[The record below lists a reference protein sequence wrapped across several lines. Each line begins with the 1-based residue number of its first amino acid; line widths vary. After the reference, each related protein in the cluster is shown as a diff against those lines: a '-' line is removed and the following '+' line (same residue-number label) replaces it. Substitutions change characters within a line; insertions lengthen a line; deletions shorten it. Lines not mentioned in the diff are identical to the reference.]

1 MSGTH
6 SSGAHRATDLSS
18 DQIAAELDKAR
29 QLLTES
35 VANLEDYVR
44 PSQVAS
50 RGMQK
55 VTDYFVDE
63 NGQIRPQRVAIAAAA
78 FLGVIGLLS
87 RDKD

>member
-1 MSGTH
+1 MGMSGTH
-6 SSGAHRATDLSS
+6 RAPGTS

-29 QLLTES
+29 DQLAES

-55 VTDYFVDE
+55 VTEYFVDE
-63 NGQIRPQRVAIAAAA
+63 QGQIRPQRVAIAAAA
-78 FLGVIGLLS
+78 FLGLIGLLS
-87 RDKD
+87 RDRD